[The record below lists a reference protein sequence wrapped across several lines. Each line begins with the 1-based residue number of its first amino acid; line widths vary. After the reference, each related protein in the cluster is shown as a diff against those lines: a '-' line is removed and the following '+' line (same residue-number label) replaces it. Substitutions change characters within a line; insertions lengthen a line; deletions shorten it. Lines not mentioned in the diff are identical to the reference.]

1 MGQIYS
7 AMAVGEAAGGAK
19 LLLALLNGSLGK
31 RGVGVVSVIGV
42 ISIFLSVCIVLIGS
56 LLAIASLEFML
67 ALAVN

>member
-1 MGQIYS
+1 M
-7 AMAVGEAAGGAK
+7 GEATGGAK

-31 RGVGVVSVIGV
+31 RGVGVVIVIGV
-42 ISIFLSVCIVLIGS
+42 ISNFLSVYIVLTGS

>member
-1 MGQIYS
+1 MGAIYS
-7 AMAVGEAAGGAK
+7 AIAVGEATGGAK